1 MSSQQPHERA
11 RPPAPERHQEVASD
25 GPPPARSRPATVEQ
39 VARAAQVSK
48 ATASVA
54 LRGGPGVSPETAE
67 RVRRAAKDLGYVRP
81 QGGAGRRV
89 KVGAVLA
96 TAPDPSG
103 ESQYY
108 ALELL
113 TGAQDEFA
121 REFDSVE
128 LQVVSESNVVGRQ
141 VATEL
146 SGVLFLGGLFDPELI
161 SRITVPSVLVGTSFP
176 QWPFDAVLADNSR
189 GAYLA
194 TSALLTMGCKSV
206 ALLNGPSTTRT
217 SELKEFGYR
226 ESLAEESIG
235 STLIESGDFGAES
248 GYLLAKRLLARAPE
262 VDGIVVA
269 DDPMAV
275 GVLNYLHDAGRRV
288 PEDVAVIGFGD
299 SPAASM
305 ARPALSS
312 VRVFQRE
319 MGALGAR
326 ILARRVLGD
335 AGPYTR
341 TLVDPELVV
350 HRSSMR
356 NPPTKVRTR

>member
-1 MSSQQPHERA
+1 
-11 RPPAPERHQEVASD
+11 
-25 GPPPARSRPATVEQ
+25 
-39 VARAAQVSK
+39 VSK

-54 LRGGPGVSPETAE
+54 LRGDRGVSPETAE
-67 RVRRAAKDLGYVRP
+67 RVRRAAKELGYVRP
-81 QGGAGRRV
+81 QGGAPRRV

-96 TAPDPSG
+96 SAPDPSG

-108 ALELL
+108 ALQLL
-113 TGAQDEFA
+113 TGAQDELA

-128 LQVVSESNVVGRQ
+128 LQVVSESKVVRAQ

-146 SGVLFLGGLFDPELI
+146 SGVLFLGGLFDPQLI
-161 SRITVPSVLVGTSFP
+161 SRISVPSVLVGTYFP

-194 TSALLTMGCKSV
+194 TSALLTQGCRNV
-206 ALLNGPSTTRT
+206 ALLNGPPTTRT
-217 SELKEFGYR
+217 SELKELGYR
-226 ESLAEESIG
+226 ESLADASIR
-235 STLIESGDFGAES
+235 SPLIESGDFGAES
-248 GYLLAKRLLARAPE
+248 GYLLAKKLLARAPD

-275 GVLNYLHDAGRRV
+275 GALNYLHDAGRKV

-299 SPAASM
+299 SPAGSM

-319 MGALGAR
+319 MGGLGAR
-326 ILARRVLGD
+326 ILARRVLGE
-335 AGPYTR
+335 AGPYTK
-341 TLVDPELVV
+341 TLIDPELVV
-350 HRSSMR
+350 RRSSMR
-356 NPPTKVRTR
+356 NPRTKVRDH